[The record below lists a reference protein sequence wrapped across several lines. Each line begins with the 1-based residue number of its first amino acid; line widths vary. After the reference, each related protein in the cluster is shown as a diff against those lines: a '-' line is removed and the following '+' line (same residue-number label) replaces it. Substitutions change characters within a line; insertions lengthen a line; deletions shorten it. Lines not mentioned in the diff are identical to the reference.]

1 MSGGVQSN
9 QVNLKPSLLTSSLS
23 DNVFD
28 FGSKQRRDHCPK
40 RTKRL
45 RHCDRSITLI
55 AGSGIS
61 KCVSKPLQSGNGW
74 SYCWNEGEWMV
85 KVIRNRYFHSTKLE
99 LFIGS
104 YLKYMQYKHLQ
115 GPYSCIVGNGRRR
128 VEISIAKDQD
138 PLLLDSG

>member
-1 MSGGVQSN
+1 
-9 QVNLKPSLLTSSLS
+9 
-23 DNVFD
+23 
-28 FGSKQRRDHCPK
+28 
-40 RTKRL
+40 
-45 RHCDRSITLI
+45 
-55 AGSGIS
+55 
-61 KCVSKPLQSGNGW
+61 
-74 SYCWNEGEWMV
+74 MV

-104 YLKYMQYKHLQ
+104 YLEYMQYKHLQ